1 MKPIMLPVILVL
13 FLTSGSLTI
22 NGQSFEKGNKFINA
36 GIKISI
42 YNIKNF
48 SENDDGDEDKA
59 ASYTIPLGFEYAITN
74 RLGAGIEL
82 GFCNYFTEEDSV
94 TRAIAEAG
102 SFDFLLKGNFHWVKN
117 GRANLSSGIGLG
129 FSDFNYISNDN
140 LDSEFKS
147 TGFYFRL
154 SLIDF
159 KLFIGNK
166 IGWNVFMGIPYM
178 NFENGRITDNL
189 GSDFSY
195 PLSFSGF
202 DIGTGLVVKW

>member
-1 MKPIMLPVILVL
+1 MLPVILVL

-102 SFDFLLKGNFHWVKN
+102 SFDFLMKGNFHWVKN

>member
-102 SFDFLLKGNFHWVKN
+102 SFDFLMKGNFHWVKN